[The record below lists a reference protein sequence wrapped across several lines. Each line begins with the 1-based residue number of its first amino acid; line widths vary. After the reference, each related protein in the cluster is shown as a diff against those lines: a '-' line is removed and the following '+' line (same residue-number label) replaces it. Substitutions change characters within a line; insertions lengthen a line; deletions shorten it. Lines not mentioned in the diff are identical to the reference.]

1 MAIQQG
7 LNQRIN
13 FTGCSGIG
21 KTTLAKEISKRYN
34 LPFVSGSYSDL
45 VPETKNLP
53 HVDMIGQD
61 AKKIFEQDT
70 QVLNLRNKSFKE
82 YPDGFV
88 SDRSYLDSAAYMIQ
102 KLSHR
107 LPECEVEDFVEKCK
121 TLTLLQCDKVIFLP
135 FTLEAMEKWN
145 IEDNNKRIK
154 NRFYQAEI
162 TSIIGW
168 VIEYWKAVFVSLVDD
183 ENLVWRMSGNIL
195 TTSPRHPYK
204 QQAYS
209 TDILVVSEL
218 DYAKRLEIIEKFLND
233 EY

>member
-1 MAIQQG
+1 MAVQQR
-7 LNQRIN
+7 LNYRIN

-21 KTTLAKEISKRYN
+21 KTTLAKVVSEKYG

-53 HVDMIGQD
+53 HTDMINQD

-107 LPECEVEDFVEKCK
+107 LPECEVEDFIEKCK
-121 TLTLLQCDKVIFLP
+121 VLTLLQCDKVIFLP
-135 FTLEAMEKWN
+135 FTLEAMEKWD
-145 IEDNNKRIK
+145 IEDNHKRIR

-162 TSIIGW
+162 TCLIGW
-168 VIEYWKAVFVSLVDD
+168 VIEYWKAEFVSLIGKD
-183 ENLVWRMSGNIL
+183 NLVWGMSGNIL
-195 TTSPRHPYK
+195 TTSPRHPSK

-218 DYAKRLEIIEKFLND
+218 DYAKRLDIIDDFINNK
-233 EY
+233 Y